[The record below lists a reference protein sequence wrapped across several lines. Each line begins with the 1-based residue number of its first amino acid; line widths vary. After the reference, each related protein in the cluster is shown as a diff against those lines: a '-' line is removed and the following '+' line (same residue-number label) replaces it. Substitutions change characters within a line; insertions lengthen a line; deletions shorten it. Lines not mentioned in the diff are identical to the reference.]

1 VGRGAPPCCSQ
12 RYCEVDKAMSGLGT
26 QARYNPSV
34 SPKGEPP
41 PFTQGR
47 LRDWLPPGAGECYP
61 GWGYDPC
68 REGTAV
74 GTLSRLRRQLP
85 LKREPCG
92 GWAVPLKREPWWGAG
107 ACVGVGAHREGT
119 AGGTLSPFGAAPSEE
134 GALWGVGSLGGSG
147 ALGGV
152 NDSLSSLT
160 VRPARPPPS

>member
-12 RYCEVDKAMSGLGT
+12 RYCEVNKAMSGLGT

-47 LRDWLPPGAGECYP
+47 LRDWLPPGAGEVYL

-68 REGTAV
+68 RV
-74 GTLSRLRRQLP
+74 GS
-85 LKREPCG
+85 
-92 GWAVPLKREPWWGAG
+92 
-107 ACVGVGAHREGT
+107 

-134 GALWGVGSLGGSG
+134 GALVGGEPVGVGASRAAPSVGF
-147 ALGGV
+147 A
-152 NDSLSSLT
+152 DSSL
-160 VRPARPPPS
+160 